1 MRNAVFLTLLVLLGP
16 LSGCFGSTQNNNEEI
31 QTTTYP
37 EVWERHTLDWN
48 WTDSYSYVL
57 EPGPYTAL
65 EVQEATF
72 EVDTSE
78 VWETGPSTSNVHLSY
93 WLPSNT
99 QLGEK
104 VPVIAV
110 ISPYFSYGQPGDESG
125 ATYVVGAG
133 RGEFIYDNYIP
144 HGYAFAQVS
153 VFGTEESSGCFDYRG
168 EGEGWG
174 IHHAV
179 EWLGDQNW

>member
-1 MRNAVFLTLLVLLGP
+1 MRIAVFLSLLALLGP
-16 LSGCFGSTQNNNEEI
+16 LSGCIGSDSSSTVSSESPD
-31 QTTTYP
+31 YP
-37 EVWERHTLDWN
+37 SEWDRHTLNWN

-72 EVDTSE
+72 EVDTSD
-78 VWETGPSTSNVHLSY
+78 VWETGPATSNVHLSY

-99 QLGEK
+99 ELGEK

-110 ISPYFSYGQPGDESG
+110 VSPYFSFGQPGDESG

-144 HGYAFAQVS
+144 HGHLES
-153 VFGTEESSGCFDYRG
+153 VRLSVHIPQ
-168 EGEGWG
+168 G
-174 IHHAV
+174 IV
-179 EWLGDQNW
+179 